1 MSVMPI
7 WMVERNLSGSSMI
20 RSARRAP
27 AFPCRARSSRL
38 ERRAE
43 ISAISDMAKMPLSRI
58 SRMMMTISILNVCG
72 MFRTSAVVRMRGRV
86 HAPAS
91 VRRPSGAEAY
101 HFAKIRKVE
110 RRSKRM
116 FDSAETEYL
125 RRSQSTK
132 SRAQKQTHVRFCRD
146 GVSKAQP
153 KYEKS
158 SAEASVSLIL
168 PGRSI

>member
-1 MSVMPI
+1 
-7 WMVERNLSGSSMI
+7 
-20 RSARRAP
+20 
-27 AFPCRARSSRL
+27 
-38 ERRAE
+38 
-43 ISAISDMAKMPLSRI
+43 
-58 SRMMMTISILNVCG
+58 

-86 HAPAS
+86 HAPAP

-132 SRAQKQTHVRFCRD
+132 SRAQKQASAWFCRD
-146 GVSKAQP
+146 GVSKT
-153 KYEKS
+153 
-158 SAEASVSLIL
+158 SA
-168 PGRSI
+168 GD

>member
-20 RSARRAP
+20 RSARCAP

-86 HAPAS
+86 HAPAP

-125 RRSQSTK
+125 RRKPKYEKSSAEANACLILPRRSIYGASQSTK
-132 SRAQKQTHVRFCRD
+132 SRAQKQTHV
-146 GVSKAQP
+146 
-153 KYEKS
+153 
-158 SAEASVSLIL
+158 
-168 PGRSI
+168 